1 MWPADELMTASINII
16 RGGSKNSLRMIIS
29 VVCWGSSHI
38 RVIILIMEKT
48 TGRKEAKNI
57 AKNGAYLGRGIHKYS
72 VTSRKKEGNPGQMMK
87 KWQQCQQLL
96 KKDVSTNKRQQRPE
110 TKKIYALPMLFR
122 SISAPTIP
130 KSFAR
135 CPPRA

>member
-29 VVCWGSSHI
+29 VVCWRSSHI

-48 TGRKEAKNI
+48 TGRKEAKNK

-72 VTSRKKEGNPGQMMK
+72 VTSKKKEGNPGQMMK
-87 KWQQCQQLL
+87 K
-96 KKDVSTNKRQQRPE
+96 
-110 TKKIYALPMLFR
+110 
-122 SISAPTIP
+122 
-130 KSFAR
+130 
-135 CPPRA
+135 